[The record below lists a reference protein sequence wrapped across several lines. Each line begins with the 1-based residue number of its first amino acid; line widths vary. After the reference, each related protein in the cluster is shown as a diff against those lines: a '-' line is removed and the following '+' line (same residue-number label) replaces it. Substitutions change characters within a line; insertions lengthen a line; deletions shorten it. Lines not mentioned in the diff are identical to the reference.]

1 MREAQR
7 KKVDRY
13 SLCIKFREGVFSLSV
28 CGLFFVVVCFLSKI
42 SSHKQEL
49 DWKYTGSPKSGK
61 TRTLERACCLR
72 KHECLGWPGL
82 GLFVSWKDPAGVS
95 CWSL

>member
-1 MREAQR
+1 M
-7 KKVDRY
+7 
-13 SLCIKFREGVFSLSV
+13 SV

-61 TRTLERACCLR
+61 TL
-72 KHECLGWPGL
+72 ECLKGHAVLENMNDWDGL
-82 GLFVSWKDPAGVS
+82 
-95 CWSL
+95 SLGCL